1 MILSPLSSDQVNDD
15 EESQKRIDMHVDPKE
30 NKELMDLDIIEL
42 VSSSSADTVPAL
54 MARLES

>member
-1 MILSPLSSDQVNDD
+1 MT

-30 NKELMDLDIIEL
+30 DKRLMDLDIIEL

-54 MARLES
+54 MARSVSYTHLTLPTM